1 MGGGRRCTKGALAA
15 RGGRTGKRRSRHQH
29 APRRRGAH
37 RRHEVGGHPSPT
49 PHFPPCLRRVPS
61 QTRLPHHEP
70 RTLKNGRTRR
80 GLVHPPPQG
89 ESGAPPAPP
98 GATLASCDYL
108 RAPQRGAWRDVHCI
122 LPRLRVLNCAPVCE
136 RVRVPHADIHVC
148 RCSRPAELHFS
159 ESYPHACA
167 DAPLPGIEG
176 DMRDT

>member
-29 APRRRGAH
+29 APHRRGAH
-37 RRHEVGGHPSPT
+37 RRHEVGHPSPDSPLPSLLAPCPLADRWLT
-49 PHFPPCLRRVPS
+49 NRPP
-61 QTRLPHHEP
+61 
-70 RTLKNGRTRR
+70 NGRTRC
-80 GLVHPPPQG
+80 GLIHPPPQG
-89 ESGAPPAPP
+89 ENGAPPAPP
-98 GATLASCDYL
+98 GATPAACDYL

-136 RVRVPHADIHVC
+136 RVRVPHADIRMS
-148 RCSRPAELHFS
+148 RCSRPADLQFP